1 MNALPSALQPVVVG
15 VLAYLALVVALRI
28 SGKRTLTKWNAFDLV
43 VTIALGSVLATT
55 LTSDQVSLT
64 QGVVA
69 LVLLIALQFSITWL
83 SVRSAL
89 LRRWTKSSPRLLL
102 REGRFDDAALRE
114 ERVTR
119 SEVLA
124 AIRSAGIGETECVAA
139 VVLETDG
146 SVSVIAQAGAM
157 SALSDVA
164 GADHA
169 PSHWGSTDAAGDPR
183 HGRR

>member
-15 VLAYLALVVALRI
+15 ALAYLALVVALRV

-55 LTSDQVSLT
+55 LTSDQVSLV

-69 LVLLIALQFSITWL
+69 LAILIALQFGIAWL

-89 LRRWTKSSPRLLL
+89 VRRWTKSTPRLLL

-164 GADHA
+164 GADPV
-169 PSHWGSTDAAGDPR
+169 PSRRGGTAGDSGP
-183 HGRR
+183 GR